1 MRAKS
6 TETSS
11 SKRVQARTCY
21 ALDSSSSVYHVDF
34 TSNGDDDDATVD
46 DDEIREPILHR
57 QINFTVGFSDTDESL
72 EVTMMHIPARGK
84 QV

>member
-34 TSNGDDDDATVD
+34 TSNGDDETVD
-46 DDEIREPILHR
+46 DDEIREPVLHR
-57 QINFTVGFSDTDESL
+57 QINFTVGFSDSDESL